1 MSTSSNELERGT
13 NWAAEFAFHTGRH
26 VLNPEDLKNR
36 YVAEKAWEVK
46 SDTEALLRFLDT
58 FLETGDLAHLAD
70 YRGRLEVM
78 AQEVDSGA
86 WHAIVSPLV
95 EQKELD
101 EDEEEEEP
109 TERDWLINA
118 ATFNPMDEMY
128 DDYA

>member
-13 NWAAEFAFHTGRH
+13 NWATEFAFHTGRH
-26 VLNPEDLKNR
+26 VLNPEDLKSS
-36 YVAEKAWEVK
+36 YVNEKAEQVK
-46 SDTEALLRFLDT
+46 SDTKALLRFLDY
-58 FLETGDLAHLAD
+58 FLATGDLAHLAD

-95 EQKELD
+95 EQNGYED
-101 EDEEEEEP
+101 EEEEEEP

-118 ATFNPMDEMY
+118 ATSNPMDEMY

>member
-13 NWAAEFAFHTGRH
+13 NWAAEFAFYTGRH
-26 VLNPEDLKNR
+26 VLNPEDLNNS
-36 YVAEKAWEVK
+36 YVDEKAEQVK
-46 SDTEALLRFLDT
+46 SDAEAAIRFLEN
-58 FLETGDLAHLAD
+58 FLATGDLAHLAD

-118 ATFNPMDEMY
+118 ATSNPMDEMY

>member
-26 VLNPEDLKNR
+26 VLNPDDLKNR
-36 YVAEKAWEVK
+36 YVAEKARQVK
-46 SDTEALLRFLDT
+46 SDAEAAIRFLDY

-101 EDEEEEEP
+101 EAEEEEEP

-118 ATFNPMDEMY
+118 ATSNPMDEMY